1 MHSRAHEMVNQMLH
15 SLEHQGIS
23 KEVYL
28 QISGKTEHELSE
40 EAEPEAAAALRREAV
55 LAAVVAAEQIEPTDE
70 QLTDAPRRS
79 PSETAQTR
87 PSCSSSCA
95 RNGRIDQ
102 LREDVATRQALELLV
117 SDAKPIPSSR
127 PRRARRC
134 GPPTRTRA
142 RPLRPPESSGR
153 PAAELP
159 ADRPV
164 GIATVG
170 RIQLPDNKESSNMSP
185 LVPMVV
191 EQTSRGER
199 AFDIYSRL
207 LNERI
212 IFLGTPVDDQIAN
225 LIVAQLLHLESED
238 PDKDISIYV
247 NSPGGSVYAGLAI
260 YDTMQFIK
268 PDVQTICVG
277 IAMSMGA
284 LLLAGGAA
292 GKRMALP
299 NAKILIHQV
308 SSSFQGQAT
317 DIEIHAREI
326 IDIRRRLDEI
336 IAKHTG
342 KELDAVKRDTE
353 RDYFMSSDEAREYG
367 IIDRVISQH

>member
-1 MHSRAHEMVNQMLH
+1 
-15 SLEHQGIS
+15 
-23 KEVYL
+23 
-28 QISGKTEHELSE
+28 
-40 EAEPEAAAALRREAV
+40 
-55 LAAVVAAEQIEPTDE
+55 
-70 QLTDAPRRS
+70 
-79 PSETAQTR
+79 
-87 PSCSSSCA
+87 
-95 RNGRIDQ
+95 
-102 LREDVATRQALELLV
+102 
-117 SDAKPIPSSR
+117 
-127 PRRARRC
+127 
-134 GPPTRTRA
+134 
-142 RPLRPPESSGR
+142 
-153 PAAELP
+153 
-159 ADRPV
+159 
-164 GIATVG
+164 
-170 RIQLPDNKESSNMSP
+170 MSP

-284 LLLAGGAA
+284 LLLAGGAK

-308 SSSFQGQAT
+308 SSSFQVKPPTSRSTLKRSSMCADDLMRSSLST
-317 DIEIHAREI
+317 PDRTSRRCART
-326 IDIRRRLDEI
+326 LSV
-336 IAKHTG
+336 T
-342 KELDAVKRDTE
+342 T
-353 RDYFMSSDEAREYG
+353 S
-367 IIDRVISQH
+367 